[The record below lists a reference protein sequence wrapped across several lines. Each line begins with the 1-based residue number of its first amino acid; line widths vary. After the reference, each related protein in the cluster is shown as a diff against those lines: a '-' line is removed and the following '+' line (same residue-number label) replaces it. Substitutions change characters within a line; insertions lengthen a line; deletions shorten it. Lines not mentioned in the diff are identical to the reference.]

1 MPRLQFV
8 EKVFFDKL
16 GDFEK
21 VCKKPHF
28 RPSLYID
35 TARGRK
41 GG

>member
-1 MPRLQFV
+1 MIDIKTTGLFVLNSPVQFV

-28 RPSLYID
+28 
-35 TARGRK
+35 
-41 GG
+41 